1 MKYTKSKIAT
11 YLLNKEVVYMK
22 IKKTVL
28 IDDKGV
34 SEIIGV
40 ILIFGILVLFLGIL
54 QSISVPGWNREIEAA
69 HFNIIYDD
77 ILDLR
82 QVMQE
87 TAIFNLTR
95 TTVLHVNIDYPTRI
109 FLHNPP
115 KPGATISTY
124 NDKKISVNYS
134 DGNPP
139 VYYNSCTIKI
149 KENYNYFSAPELIIE
164 HGMII
169 GNNGHISYTI
179 DEPLMNNKTI
189 DLYLVECSNNSFGT
203 TSSMNIHLFPVMIS
217 DISVNNA
224 SIEFTTEY
232 KELWD
237 NYRNLTKIDKDAFY
251 EFPDQIT
258 MKYGNATRIRVFITS
273 IKV

>member
-1 MKYTKSKIAT
+1 M
-11 YLLNKEVVYMK
+11 M
-22 IKKTVL
+22 
-28 IDDKGV
+28 DDKGV
-34 SEIIGV
+34 SEIIGI
-40 ILIFGILVLFLGIL
+40 ILIMGIMVISLGIL
-54 QSISVPGWNREIEAA
+54 QSISVPEWNGEIEAA
-69 HFNIIYDD
+69 HFNTIYDD

-87 TAIFNLTR
+87 TAIFNLPR
-95 TTVLHVNIDYPTRI
+95 TIVLHANLDYPTRI

-115 KPGATISTY
+115 KPGAMISTY
-124 NDKKISVNYS
+124 NDKKININYS

-139 VYYNSCTIKI
+139 VSYDSCTIKI
-149 KENYNYFSAPELIIE
+149 RENYNHFSAPELIIE

-169 GNNGHISYTI
+169 GNNGQIGYII
-179 DEPLMNNKTI
+179 DEPLLNNKTI
-189 DLYLVECSNNSFGT
+189 DLYLVECSNNSFST
-203 TSSMNIHLFPVMIS
+203 TSSMNIHLYPIMIS
-217 DISVNNA
+217 DISVDNA

-237 NYRNLTKIDKDAFY
+237 DYRNSTKIDRDAVY

-258 MKYGNATRIRVFITS
+258 MKYGNSTRIRVFITG